1 MPQIVADR
9 VKETSTTTSTSSYSL
24 AGAVTGF
31 LAFSSVCAN
40 NDTVYYAAVDQSGSG
55 WEVGLGT
62 WATGNTLA
70 RTNILASSNSGNAVN
85 WGAGTR
91 DVFLTHPASV
101 IANTAALGA
110 NTFTG
115 EQNLADN
122 LLTRPYI
129 KDYAE
134 VVTAPAISAGT
145 LTLNLENGNVF
156 DVALNAAITT
166 FTVSNPPAT
175 GRSGSFTL
183 IFTADG
189 TARAVTWGAAVK
201 WAGGTPPTLTST
213 NGKKDI
219 FVMTTVDAGTN
230 WLAIVAGQNF

>member
-1 MPQIVADR
+1 MALITADR
-9 VKETSTTTSTSSYSL
+9 VKETTTTTSTGSYSL

-31 LAFSSVCAN
+31 RAFSAVLAN
-40 NDTVYYAAVDQSGSG
+40 NDTAYYAVEDGTN

-62 WATGNTLA
+62 WTTGNNLA
-70 RTNILASSNSGNAVN
+70 RTAISASSNSGNAVN
-85 WGAGTR
+85 WSAGTR
-91 DVFLTHPASV
+91 NVFLTHPASV
-101 IANTAALGA
+101 IANTALLSA
-110 NTFTG
+110 NIFTG

-134 VVTAPAISAGT
+134 VVTAPSISSGV
-145 LTLNLENGNVF
+145 LTLDLENGNVF

-219 FVMTTVDAGTN
+219 FVFTTLDAGTN
-230 WLAIVAGQNF
+230 LYAVVAGQNF

>member
-1 MPQIVADR
+1 MALITADR
-9 VKETSTTTSTSSYSL
+9 VKETTTTTSTGSYSL

-31 LAFSSVCAN
+31 RAFSAVLAN
-40 NDTVYYAAVDQSGSG
+40 NDTAYYAVEDGTN

-62 WATGNTLA
+62 WTTGNNLA
-70 RTNILASSNSGNAVN
+70 RTAISASSNSGNAVN
-85 WGAGTR
+85 WSAGTR
-91 DVFLTHPASV
+91 NVFLTHPASV
-101 IANTAALGA
+101 IANTALLSA
-110 NTFTG
+110 NIFTG

-134 VVTAPAISAGT
+134 VVTAPTISSGV
-145 LTLNLENGNVF
+145 LTLDLENGNVF

-219 FVMTTVDAGTN
+219 FVFTTLDAGTN
-230 WLAIVAGQNF
+230 LYAVVAGQNF